1 MPRKHILMLED
12 DSDDRYLT
20 QTAIEDLNLNIEI
33 TFFPNSNEFFN
44 FLSKHPKPSLLL
56 VDYNS
61 TPENGFE
68 VLKKIKAIQSIR
80 EVPVIILSDSSS
92 DKYRAECYAYGA
104 SSFIT
109 KPQTV
114 EATAH
119 KIETFFKYWFTVA
132 EV

>member
-1 MPRKHILMLED
+1 MLED
-12 DSDDRYLT
+12 DSDDRYIT
-20 QTAIEDLNLNIEI
+20 QTALSELDLDIDI
-33 TFFPNSNEFFN
+33 TFFSNSNEF
-44 FLSKHPKPSLLL
+44 LSSLAIAPRPSLLL

-104 SSFIT
+104 SSFII